1 MADIRFR
8 RATGHSILDEI
19 HAVQLE
25 RVKELLSDP
34 LMQLKSISDFCG
46 FTNPNSLRKFFLRET
61 GMTMS
66 QWREENL
73 RPSVESERL

>member
-1 MADIRFR
+1 
-8 RATGHSILDEI
+8 
-19 HAVQLE
+19 
-25 RVKELLSDP
+25 
-34 LMQLKSISDFCG
+34 MQLKSISDFCG

-73 RPSVESERL
+73 RPSVESEGL